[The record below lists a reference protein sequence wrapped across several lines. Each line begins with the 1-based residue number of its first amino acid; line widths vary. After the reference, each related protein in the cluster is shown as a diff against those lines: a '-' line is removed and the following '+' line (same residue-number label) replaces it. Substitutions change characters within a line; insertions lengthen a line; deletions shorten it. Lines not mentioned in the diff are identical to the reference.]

1 MAFEQE
7 RDTLIEVLKDLQL
20 NGYQITRAFDGED
33 NMEADDLKAALA
45 ENNLS
50 PIVDWTAQAESGS
63 VTLKDAQGDRL
74 ALHLIYGNSP
84 MELIYDMS
92 ASNEDALLRGT
103 DIVNNC
109 LDSLDEEPATGP
121 SM

>member
-1 MAFEQE
+1 MTFEQE